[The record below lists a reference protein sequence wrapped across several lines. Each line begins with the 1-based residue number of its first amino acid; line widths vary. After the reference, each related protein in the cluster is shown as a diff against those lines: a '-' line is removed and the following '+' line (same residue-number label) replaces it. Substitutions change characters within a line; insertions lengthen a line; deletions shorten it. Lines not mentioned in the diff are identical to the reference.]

1 MPTKFDARKK
11 EQLLSEEREQALK
24 PEQLLRGLGLKEGD
38 TMADIGCGPGFFTIP
53 AAQIVGE
60 RGVVL
65 AADVQGEMLSAVKSR
80 VTEKGLKNVRVV
92 KTSDTDVPLPADSCD
107 FVLLAFV
114 LHEIDNRASFLHKVG
129 KLLKKK
135 ARLAVIE
142 WQPIAEENGPPVEN
156 RIAPESVAEDAHAA
170 GLQTLDRHELN
181 DHHYVFV
188 LSKAK
193 A

>member
-11 EQLLSEEREQALK
+11 EMLLSEERENALK

-38 TMADIGCGPGFFTIP
+38 TMADIGCGPGFFTVP
-53 AAQIVGE
+53 AALIVGE

-92 KTSDTDVPLPADSCD
+92 KTSDTDVPIPADSCD

-114 LHEIDNRASFLHKVG
+114 LHEVDNRASFLHKVG

-135 ARLAVIE
+135 ARLAVLE
-142 WQPIAEENGPPVEN
+142 WQPIAEENGPPTEN
-156 RIAPESVAEDAHAA
+156 RIAPETVAEDAAAA
-170 GLQTLDRHELN
+170 GLQVLDRHDLN

-188 LSKAK
+188 LGRTKA
-193 A
+193 

>member
-11 EQLLSEEREQALK
+11 EMLLSEEREQALQ
-24 PEQLLRGLGLKEGD
+24 PEQLLRGLGLKQGD
-38 TMADIGCGPGFFTIP
+38 TIADIGCGPGFFTLP
-53 AAQIVGE
+53 AARIVGE
-60 RGVVL
+60 HGVVL

-80 VTEKGLKNVRVV
+80 VTEQGLKNVRVV
-92 KTSDTDVPLPADSCD
+92 KTSDTDVPIPADSCD

-114 LHEIDNRASFLHKVG
+114 LHEVDNRASFLHKVG

-135 ARLAVIE
+135 ARLAVLD
-142 WQPIAEENGPPVEN
+142 WQPITEENGPPLEN
-156 RIAPESVAEDAHAA
+156 RIAPETIADDAHAA
-170 GLQTLDRHELN
+170 GLQVLDRHELN

-188 LSKAK
+188 LARAK